1 MTLATGNP
9 PPSASPASPAS
20 TSGSTPAV
28 TGSGALPQ
36 NPYGSPSP
44 EARRPRTD
52 RRLSRTR
59 VVLAVGALL
68 FGAAGITSTQ
78 IRADGADDV
87 KSHSGVLI
95 QQAEQLY
102 RDLSDADATSATIY
116 LHVGEA
122 PKELL
127 ERYDNDLQS
136 AQSTLLAATNEA
148 GSDAAAK
155 SALDGIAQQ
164 VPIYAKLN
172 ATAAADNLV
181 GFPVGIRYLNQ
192 ASNLMQ
198 TTILPQAQKLT
209 DAVAENLA
217 GAEDTATQLP
227 WLMIAAG
234 VLMLAALV
242 VVQVRESRRT
252 NRLFSLG
259 LLGATAAL
267 ALSLVWTAA
276 AATIQNGH
284 VSQAKKKGSNQVSVL
299 ATARILSLQAR
310 TDEMLTLVGRGT
322 ADDKE
327 TDFSGSTDANGVHKP
342 GVEEQLAAALRDAS
356 RLATDGTGRGLADQA
371 SGHEGA
377 WVAQHKQLRDLDQQ
391 NKYQNAVN
399 SALGEGDEFTAP
411 KPSAAKAFTDLQ
423 NDLEQAIAHA
433 EQNFRSEAKAAAD
446 ALTGLQIGLAVLAVA
461 MAGAVV
467 VGLGRRLAEYH

>member
-9 PPSASPASPAS
+9 P
-20 TSGSTPAV
+20 TPAT
-28 TGSGALPQ
+28 TGAGALPP
-36 NPYGSPSP
+36 NPYGTSRPAP
-44 EARRPRTD
+44 RRQRTD
-52 RRLSRTR
+52 RRLARVR

-122 PKELL
+122 PKALL
-127 ERYDNDLQS
+127 ERYDKDLKS

-148 GSDAAAK
+148 GSDDAAK
-155 SALDGIAQQ
+155 SALDQIAQQ
-164 VPIYAKLN
+164 LPIYAKLN
-172 ATAAADNLV
+172 ATAAANNLV
-181 GFPVGIRYLNQ
+181 GYPVGIRYLTQ

-209 DAVAENLA
+209 DTEAKNLA

-227 WLMIAAG
+227 WLMIAVG
-234 VLMLAALV
+234 VLMLAALL
-242 VVQVRESRRT
+242 VVQVGESRRT
-252 NRLFSLG
+252 NRVFSLG
-259 LLGATAAL
+259 LVAATAAL
-267 ALSLVWTAA
+267 ALSLGWTAA
-276 AATIQNGH
+276 AATIQNNH
-284 VSQAKKKGSNQVSVL
+284 VDQAKKKGSDQVSVL

-327 TDFSGSTDANGVHKP
+327 TDFSGTTDPATNTHKP

-371 SGHEGA
+371 SGDEGSWA
-377 WVAQHKQLRDLDQQ
+377 AQHRQLRDFDQQ
-391 NKYQNAVN
+391 NQYQKAVN
-399 SALGEGDEFTAP
+399 SALGENDFADG

-446 ALTGLQIGLAVLAVA
+446 ALAGLQIGLAVLAVA
-461 MAGAVV
+461 MAAAVV